1 MVLPDTTVLESEQMS
16 KPEVEMLGRA
26 TDEEALRL
34 TVAFYCIMEP
44 SSRAQVLALAEQ
56 LAKQSPHVE
65 GITHFSD
72 LTDTSRKS

>member
-1 MVLPDTTVLESEQMS
+1 MS
-16 KPEVEMLGRA
+16 KPEVEVLGRA

-44 SSRAQVLALAEQ
+44 SGRAQVLALAEE
-56 LAKQSPHVE
+56 LARRSPRVE
-65 GITHFSD
+65 GVTHFCD